1 MNNLRK
7 IIIDTDTATDDA
19 IAIIM
24 ALKHNNFDVK
34 AITTVAGN
42 VDLQQ
47 ATQNAL
53 YTVELCNKNIPV
65 YKGSSKPIK
74 RKLETSKFFHGK
86 DGLGDT
92 GPYIP
97 KLKEQKENAIDKIV
111 SLINSNPNEIEIIA
125 IGPLTNIAKVFYK
138 DPSTINK
145 LKSLYIMGGI
155 GEGKGNITH
164 HAEFNFWVD
173 PDAADVV
180 LNSNIKVHLIAW
192 DTTQIYGYI
201 NKENFEELEKINS
214 SLSQF
219 SIDIQQKAL
228 QYYKI
233 KYNEYKVDL
242 ADPLAMGAFIDSKI
256 VTEYKNCEIKMI
268 LNGLERGKDIVSFTK
283 KGNIKLASK
292 ISREKFLNTLK
303 KSLV

>member
-1 MNNLRK
+1 LRK

-24 ALKHNNFDVK
+24 ALKYNDFDVK

-42 VDLQQ
+42 VDLEQ

-65 YKGSSKPIK
+65 YKGSAEPLK

-97 KLKEQKENAIDKIV
+97 KLKEQKENAINKII
-111 SLINSNPNEIEIIA
+111 SIINSNPNEIEIIA
-125 IGPLTNIAKVFYK
+125 IGPLTNIAKVFDK

-242 ADPLAMGAFIDSKI
+242 ADPLAMAAFIDSKI

>member
-1 MNNLRK
+1 MRK
-7 IIIDTDTATDDA
+7 VIIDTDTATDDA

-65 YKGSSKPIK
+65 YKGSSGPIK

-97 KLKEQKENAIDKIV
+97 KLKEQKENAINKII
-111 SLINSNPNEIEIIA
+111 SIINSNPNEIEIIA
-125 IGPLTNIAKVFYK
+125 IGPLTNIAKVFDK

-242 ADPLAMGAFIDSKI
+242 ADPLAMAAFIDSKI

>member
-1 MNNLRK
+1 MRK
-7 IIIDTDTATDDA
+7 VIIDTDTATDDA

-42 VDLQQ
+42 VDLKQ

-65 YKGSSKPIK
+65 YKGSSGPIK
-74 RKLETSKFFHGK
+74 RKLETSKFFHGN

-97 KLKEQKENAIDKIV
+97 KLKEQKENAINKIV
-111 SLINSNPNEIEIIA
+111 SLINANPNEIEIIA
-125 IGPLTNIAKVFYK
+125 IGPLTNIAKVFDE

-173 PDAADVV
+173 PDAADLV

-201 NKENFEELEKINS
+201 NKENFEELKKINS

-242 ADPLAMGAFIDSKI
+242 ADPLAMAAFIDSKI

>member
-1 MNNLRK
+1 MRK

>member
-1 MNNLRK
+1 MRK
-7 IIIDTDTATDDA
+7 VIIDTDTATDDA

-65 YKGSSKPIK
+65 YKGSSGPIK

-97 KLKEQKENAIDKIV
+97 KLKEQKENAINKIA

-125 IGPLTNIAKVFYK
+125 IGPLTNIAKVFDE

-173 PDAADVV
+173 PDAADLV

-201 NKENFEELEKINS
+201 NKENFEELKKINS

-242 ADPLAMGAFIDSKI
+242 ADPLAMAAFIDSKI

>member
-1 MNNLRK
+1 MRK
-7 IIIDTDTATDDA
+7 VIIDTDTATDDA

-42 VDLQQ
+42 VDLEQ

-65 YKGSSKPIK
+65 YKGSSGPIK

-97 KLKEQKENAIDKIV
+97 KLKEQKENAINKIV
-111 SLINSNPNEIEIIA
+111 SLINTNPNEIEIIA
-125 IGPLTNIAKVFYK
+125 IGPLTNIAKVFDK

-242 ADPLAMGAFIDSKI
+242 ADPLAMAAFIDSKI